1 MKIVALTPT
10 ELIIRDSAMTLR
22 VVGLFLAALGAF
34 AVIVGLSPDPDGSI
48 GVVPAVIGSLLTVA
62 GLSLAVLPARKTF
75 AFSRAERIFI
85 IAKERFGRVERQ
97 VIPLDQIADV
107 SLEES
112 ASSDGNTYRVSVT
125 LADRRRI
132 PWTSYYSSGHA
143 SKQAVVELVREFLRL
158 ERNPTLGTGVMTA
171 KDERDVRRGRV
182 GLFIMGAFCS
192 VFLVFGATM
201 LAKEQRRLSVFQPV
215 EATVLSTRVEEHSDS
230 DGSTYE
236 PVVVYRYRVNDR
248 EYTASRVTPLK
259 ESRSGRWARR
269 VIGRYQVGSSY
280 TAFYDPD
287 DPAEA
292 YLMRSRSVIPWA
304 FVAFSL
310 VGMAFIAAGI
320 HGTREMTKMSY
331 RVRSFTRS

>member
-34 AVIVGLSPDPDGSI
+34 AIIVGLSPDPDGSI

>member
-1 MKIVALTPT
+1 MKIVAQTPT

-22 VVGLFLAALGAF
+22 VMGLFVAALGAF
-34 AVIVGLSPDPDGSI
+34 AIFMGLTSDPEGHI
-48 GVVPAVIGSLLTVA
+48 GVAPVVIGSLLTLA
-62 GLSLAVLPARKTF
+62 GLSLAVLPARQTF
-75 AFSRAERIFI
+75 AFSRGERIFI

-125 LADRRRI
+125 LADQRRI

-143 SKQAVVELVREFLRL
+143 SKQGVVNLVRGFLRL
-158 ERNPTLGTGVMTA
+158 DAAPAVGSGAMTA
-171 KDERDVRRGRV
+171 KDERDVRRGRI

-192 VFLVFGATM
+192 VFLVVGATM
-201 LAKEQRRLSVFQPV
+201 LAKEQRRLSVFRPV
-215 EATVLSTRVEEHSDS
+215 EATVLSTRVDEHSDS

-259 ESRSGRWARR
+259 QSRSGGWARR
-269 VIGRYQVGSSY
+269 TIARYDVGSHY

-287 DPAEA
+287 DPGEA
-292 YLMRSRSVIPWA
+292 FLLRSRSVIPWA
-304 FVAFSL
+304 FIAFSM
-310 VGMAFIAAGI
+310 VGIALIAAGI
-320 HGTREMTKMSY
+320 RGTRDMTRMAY
-331 RVRSFTRS
+331 RARQVAR